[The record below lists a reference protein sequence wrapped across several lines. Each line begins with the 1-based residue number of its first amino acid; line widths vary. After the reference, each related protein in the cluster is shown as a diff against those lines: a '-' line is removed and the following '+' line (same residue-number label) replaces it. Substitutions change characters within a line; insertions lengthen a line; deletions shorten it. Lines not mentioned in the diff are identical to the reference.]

1 MTTLIIP
8 LSGYFNRRIGW
19 LRNLRRLAGQ
29 LKFFLSKQEE
39 TTGMYIALDRVR
51 KRLLYFKKGSRLPK
65 CLIINLAHLDKCA
78 VVKQY
83 DSIAAGEVK
92 KQGLQA
98 YVKAVFLRLRI
109 RNGPSILLPFYEAQ
123 KDRKEDLPQMEHKAK
138 LWCRLASTLLV
149 Q

>member
-1 MTTLIIP
+1 MTTIIIP
-8 LSGYFNRRIGW
+8 LSDYFNRKIGW
-19 LRNLRRLAGQ
+19 LRNLRRVAGQ
-29 LKFFLSKQEE
+29 SKFFLSKQEE
-39 TTGMYIALDRVR
+39 TAGMFIALDRVKR
-51 KRLLYFKKGSRLPK
+51 RLLYFKKSSRLPK
-65 CLIINLAHLDKCA
+65 CLIINLAHLDECA

-83 DSIAAGEVK
+83 DSIEAGQVE

-98 YVKAVFLRLRI
+98 YVKTIFLRLRV

-123 KDRKEDLPQMEHKAK
+123 KDRKEDLLQMEHKAK